1 MELNIGPSVYQH
13 QFLLVRDWGE
23 RLCIM
28 CARILL
34 PFPLLEIKELFK
46 RSLTVYIIFL
56 KRTMVG
62 MYHQSQKEL
71 LNNRLAEEARR
82 SNI

>member
-1 MELNIGPSVYQH
+1 MQLNIGPSVNQH
-13 QFLLVRDWGE
+13 QFLLVRDLGE
-23 RLCIM
+23 RFCIM

-46 RSLTVYIIFL
+46 RSLAVYIRFL

-71 LNNRLAEEARR
+71 LNKRLAKEARG